1 MGWRNSAISSRVCKC
16 CSLEGPMILGAAVVV
31 DGAERSSAAVGD
43 PRPVVMV
50 LKYCRAPLF

>member
-1 MGWRNSAISSRVCKC
+1 MGWRNSAISSHVCKC
-16 CSLEGPMILGAAVVV
+16 CSLEGPMILGAVVEV
-31 DGAERSSAAVGD
+31 DGAEGSSAALGD

>member
-1 MGWRNSAISSRVCKC
+1 
-16 CSLEGPMILGAAVVV
+16 MILGAVVEV
-31 DGAERSSAAVGD
+31 DGAEGSSAALGD